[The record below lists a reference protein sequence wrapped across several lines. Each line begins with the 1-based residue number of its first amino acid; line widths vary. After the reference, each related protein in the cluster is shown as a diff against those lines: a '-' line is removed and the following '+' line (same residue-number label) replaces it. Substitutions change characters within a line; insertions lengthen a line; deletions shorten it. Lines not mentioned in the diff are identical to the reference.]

1 MKKILSILCAA
12 VLVLSLTACGGEEP
26 EHTISY
32 VEAERM
38 ELLDQYDCVA
48 VYTQYTNGSSE
59 TAIPAD
65 WVEVKAF
72 QNGVELGVLVPT
84 GERTNG
90 YVQCDT
96 SIQSG
101 AVADVVWFFQLDDDS
116 EVSLEITGND
126 TIKVPLTE
134 E

>member
-1 MKKILSILCAA
+1 MKKILTILCAA
-12 VLVLSLTACGGEEP
+12 VLAMSLTACSSEP

-32 VEAERM
+32 VKAERM

-84 GERTNG
+84 GEKTNG

-96 SIQSG
+96 SVQSG
-101 AVADVVWFFQLDDDS
+101 VTADVVWFFQLDDDS
-116 EVSLEITGND
+116 EVSLEITGNE
-126 TIKVPLTE
+126 TIEVPLTE

>member
-1 MKKILSILCAA
+1 MKKVLSILCS
-12 VLVLSLTACGGEEP
+12 VLIVLSLTACGGEL

-32 VEAERM
+32 VKAERM
-38 ELLDQYDCVA
+38 ELFDQYDCIA

-65 WVEVKAF
+65 WVNVKAF
-72 QNGVELGVLVPT
+72 QNGVEIPVLVPT
-84 GERTNG
+84 GEKING

-96 SIQSG
+96 SVQSG
-101 AVADVVWFFQLDDDS
+101 VTADVVWFFQLDDDS
-116 EVSLEITGND
+116 EVSLEITGNE
-126 TIKVPLTE
+126 TIKVPLVE

>member
-1 MKKILSILCAA
+1 MKKVLSILCS
-12 VLVLSLTACGGEEP
+12 VLIVLSLTACGGEP

-32 VEAERM
+32 VKAERM
-38 ELLDQYDCVA
+38 ELLDQYDCIA

-65 WVEVKAF
+65 WINVKAF
-72 QNGVELGVLVPT
+72 QNGVEIPVLVPT
-84 GERTNG
+84 GEKING

-96 SIQSG
+96 SVQSG
-101 AVADVVWFFQLDDDS
+101 VTADVVWFFQLDDDS
-116 EVSLEITGND
+116 EVSLEITGNE
-126 TIKVPLTE
+126 TIKVPLVE